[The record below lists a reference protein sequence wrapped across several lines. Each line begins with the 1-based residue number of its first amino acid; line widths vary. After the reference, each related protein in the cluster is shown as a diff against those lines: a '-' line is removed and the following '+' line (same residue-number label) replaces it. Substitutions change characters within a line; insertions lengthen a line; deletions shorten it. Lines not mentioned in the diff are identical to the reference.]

1 MIQVLEI
8 RIGTLK
14 VSTLTCLIQATLI
27 KYIFPD
33 VWLQSII
40 QTDILQRF
48 IFSQP
53 IWYNLVRHNKKWN
66 IFSLNKMEDCW
77 NPQVEVCPILIVIYP
92 PPGWLARSVSEEQGV
107 PGPAAAQVPV
117 PMALEGLRGGQPSEM
132 LLPKLRGV
140 QYFPLPDFFV
150 FKLQSFF
157 VQMGTKS

>member
-1 MIQVLEI
+1 MIQVLEV

-14 VSTLTCLIQATLI
+14 VSTLTCLTQATLI

-48 IFSQP
+48 IFIQP

-77 NPQVEVCPILIVIYP
+77 NLQVEICPILIVIYP
-92 PPGWLARSVSEEQGV
+92 PSGWLSRSVSEGQGV
-107 PGPAAAQVPV
+107 TGPGATLDASALGLGRTQRRPAKWGAVPKATWGTV
-117 PMALEGLRGGQPSEM
+117 LSSPR
-132 LLPKLRGV
+132 
-140 QYFPLPDFFV
+140 FFY
-150 FKLQSFF
+150 L
-157 VQMGTKS
+157 